1 MSRRSEKKAA
11 RAAATEP
18 YRKLSPWRVML
29 GILIL
34 AGLSAGAVYGFHD
47 WQATRVVTS
56 HKPWFASYVD
66 VTATPTFAFEQMG
79 TTSHK
84 DAVLSFIVSLQGG
97 DGCTPSWGSAYTL
110 DKAGA
115 NLDLDRRIARL
126 QQQGGS
132 VAVSFGG
139 LDNTELAVS
148 CTDPVKLYNAY
159 KSVVDRYD
167 VSTIDLDLEN
177 KGLKDTAA
185 AARRADAIAKLQ
197 TERRKA
203 HKSLAVWVTLPV
215 IPQGL
220 AEDGTNAVSQL
231 LSHHVDLAGVNVM
244 TMDYGNSISD
254 GDSMAK
260 ASESALTQTARQLS
274 ILYQRAG
281 IHLNDTTVWT
291 KLGATP
297 MIGQNDDEDQV
308 FGVSDAKEFNSF
320 ALSHHVSRMSMW
332 SANRD
337 IPCGGNYVSL
347 KVVSTSCS
355 GVSQNKLQFADLLS
369 HGYTGSMDQSAGL
382 VTTSDPVSKASQ
394 AKDDPAK
401 SPYPIWTATSAYLEG
416 TKVVWHHSVY
426 QAKWW
431 TQGDVPDNPVLQT
444 WQTPWE
450 LIGPVLPNETPV
462 PQQTLPAGTYPTW
475 DGNGKYDTGQR
486 VLFNGIP
493 YQAKWWNEGES
504 PAAAAS
510 NPDTSPWTPLTQSQ
524 VNDILSQLNSAK
536 K

>member
-1 MSRRSEKKAA
+1 
-11 RAAATEP
+11 
-18 YRKLSPWRVML
+18 
-29 GILIL
+29 
-34 AGLSAGAVYGFHD
+34 
-47 WQATRVVTS
+47 
-56 HKPWFASYVD
+56 
-66 VTATPTFAFEQMG
+66 
-79 TTSHK
+79 
-84 DAVLSFIVSLQGG
+84 
-97 DGCTPSWGSAYTL
+97 
-110 DKAGA
+110 
-115 NLDLDRRIARL
+115 
-126 QQQGGS
+126 
-132 VAVSFGG
+132 
-139 LDNTELAVS
+139 
-148 CTDPVKLYNAY
+148 
-159 KSVVDRYD
+159 
-167 VSTIDLDLEN
+167 
-177 KGLKDTAA
+177 
-185 AARRADAIAKLQ
+185 
-197 TERRKA
+197 
-203 HKSLAVWVTLPV
+203 LPV